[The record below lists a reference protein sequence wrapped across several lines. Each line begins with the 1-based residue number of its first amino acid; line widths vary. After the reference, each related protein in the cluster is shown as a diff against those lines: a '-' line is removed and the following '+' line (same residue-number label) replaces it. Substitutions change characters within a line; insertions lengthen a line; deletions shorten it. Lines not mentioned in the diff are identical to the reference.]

1 MSQAAK
7 AGFTVKGS
15 KHFEAF
21 AQADTIVFDKTGTL
35 TEAQPQVKC
44 VIALDGWNRTQ
55 VLRFAACLE
64 EHFPHP
70 VARAVVRAAAEKN
83 LKHRERHAA
92 VEYIVAHGIASSID
106 GKRAV
111 IGSRHFVVEDEKVVV
126 TDEDQRKIDAEA
138 SDLSTL
144 YLAVDGVLVG
154 VIGIDDPLKA
164 GVSEAIGSL
173 RDLGFERIIMLTGDN
188 EKTAARVAQAAGI
201 TEFRADLLPEDKHGF
216 VEQLKAEGCKVV
228 MVGDGVNDS
237 PALSAATVGVAMGQ
251 GTAIAKEVAD
261 ITLSEGDLH
270 SLVQMHMLSRG
281 LMGRMDTS
289 FAQTIAFN
297 SALLALGI
305 GGIITPQ
312 VSSLLHNA
320 STIALSMHSSRAY
333 NL

>member
-1 MSQAAK
+1 M
-7 AGFTVKGS
+7 
-15 KHFEAF
+15 
-21 AQADTIVFDKTGTL
+21 
-35 TEAQPQVKC
+35 
-44 VIALDGWNRTQ
+44 
-55 VLRFAACLE
+55 
-64 EHFPHP
+64 
-70 VARAVVRAAAEKN
+70 
-83 LKHRERHAA
+83 
-92 VEYIVAHGIASSID
+92 AHGIASSID

-111 IGSRHFVVEDEKVVV
+111 IGSRHFVVEDEKVIV

-144 YLAVDGVLVG
+144 YLAVDGELVG

-164 GVSEAIGSL
+164 GVSEAIESL

-188 EKTAARVAQAAGI
+188 EKTAARVAKAAGI
-201 TEFRADLLPEDKHGF
+201 TEFRADLLPEDKHKL

-270 SLVQMHMLSRG
+270 SLVQMRKLSCG

-312 VSSLLHNA
+312 TSSLLHNA

-333 NL
+333 DL

>member
-1 MSQAAK
+1 M
-7 AGFTVKGS
+7 
-15 KHFEAF
+15 
-21 AQADTIVFDKTGTL
+21 
-35 TEAQPQVKC
+35 
-44 VIALDGWNRTQ
+44 
-55 VLRFAACLE
+55 
-64 EHFPHP
+64 
-70 VARAVVRAAAEKN
+70 
-83 LKHRERHAA
+83 
-92 VEYIVAHGIASSID
+92 
-106 GKRAV
+106 
-111 IGSRHFVVEDEKVVV
+111 
-126 TDEDQRKIDAEA
+126 
-138 SDLSTL
+138 
-144 YLAVDGVLVG
+144 LVG

-270 SLVQMHMLSRG
+270 SLVQMRMLSRG
-281 LMGRMDTS
+281 LMGRMDAS

-305 GGIITPQ
+305 GGIIDTADLVASAQRVDDRAQHAQLACVQSFRASALCPSHRDMAR
-312 VSSLLHNA
+312 VS
-320 STIALSMHSSRAY
+320 
-333 NL
+333 

>member
-1 MSQAAK
+1 
-7 AGFTVKGS
+7 
-15 KHFEAF
+15 
-21 AQADTIVFDKTGTL
+21 
-35 TEAQPQVKC
+35 
-44 VIALDGWNRTQ
+44 
-55 VLRFAACLE
+55 
-64 EHFPHP
+64 
-70 VARAVVRAAAEKN
+70 
-83 LKHRERHAA
+83 
-92 VEYIVAHGIASSID
+92 
-106 GKRAV
+106 
-111 IGSRHFVVEDEKVVV
+111 
-126 TDEDQRKIDAEA
+126 
-138 SDLSTL
+138 
-144 YLAVDGVLVG
+144 
-154 VIGIDDPLKA
+154 
-164 GVSEAIGSL
+164 
-173 RDLGFERIIMLTGDN
+173 MLTGDN

-270 SLVQMHMLSRG
+270 SLVQMRKLSQG